1 MTMKIKILHLA
12 ILTATL
18 LTACQSKPAKPVS
31 NEPSTPAATIGGLA
45 WAGDQDVVCEMKVD
59 QTVEDTVH
67 YAGKVFGFCGAS
79 CKETFQENPGKY
91 VGK

>member
-1 MTMKIKILHLA
+1 MNIKILSLA
-12 ILTATL
+12 ILAAAL
-18 LTACQSKPAKPVS
+18 LTACQSKPSKPVS

-45 WAGDQDVVCEMKVD
+45 WAGDQDVVCEMKID
-59 QTVEDTVH
+59 QTVEDTAH
-67 YAGKVFGFCGAS
+67 YAGKVFGFCGPS